1 MHPFNRTM
9 EWKLGTIALQ
19 VGVDTGWTLNYYV
32 VILLIIKEW
41 IGSRLVQHAH
51 RQQRV
56 APALGDP
63 AEIANNK
70 KQHSILIQKKYE
82 T

>member
-1 MHPFNRTM
+1 
-9 EWKLGTIALQ
+9 
-19 VGVDTGWTLNYYV
+19 
-32 VILLIIKEW
+32 
-41 IGSRLVQHAH
+41 VQHAH